1 MSDNTQGGY
10 PSPDGPE
17 VPNPSQEAP
26 PQPPT
31 YFVAPPVV
39 SPADSSRQSGQRGPG
54 KQGLSAMATISV
66 AAVTALV
73 VGGVAGL
80 GGYLVGSN
88 IDSRSNN
95 ATNAVVLPQVTDVA
109 DQQASNISDIAAAV
123 LPSVVSILIEA
134 GNESGSGSG
143 FVVQSNG
150 YILTNNHVAAPAI
163 NGGELTVVFDNGEKA
178 KATIVGR
185 NTSYDLAVL
194 KVEKEGLPTAVL
206 GDSDQVKVGEL
217 VIAIG
222 APLGLNGTVTA
233 GIISSL
239 DRPVTAGGSGDL
251 AFINAVQTDAAIN
264 PGNSGGP
271 LLDGAGRVIGI
282 NSAIATLAGSANA
295 EAGSIG
301 LGFAIPINSA
311 KRIAEEIIATGESNT
326 PIIGVVLNTA
336 YAGEGA
342 EVGELTAGG
351 PAQAAGIRV
360 GDVIT
365 ALNGRQVADS
375 TELVVAIRSYAPGE
389 SVEVALDRNGQLQ
402 TVTLVLGSSTD
413 IG

>member
-1 MSDNTQGGY
+1 MSDTFPRDQA
-10 PSPDGPE
+10 PDQ
-17 VPNPSQEAP
+17 PNPGNP
-26 PQPPT
+26 IPNI
-31 YFVAPPVV
+31 VAPPLPN
-39 SPADSSRQSGQRGPG
+39 PAQASTRSRGR
-54 KQGLSAMATISV
+54 GLSTLGTVGV
-66 AAVTALV
+66 AAVTAML

-80 GGYLVGSN
+80 GGYVLGSSV
-88 IDSRSNN
+88 DETE
-95 ATNAVVLPQVTDVA
+95 ATTTVVLPQVDT
-109 DQQASNISDIAAAV
+109 ASNQGTTSIADIAEAV

-134 GNESGSGSG
+134 GGNSGSGSG
-143 FVVQSNG
+143 FIIQSNG
-150 YILTNNHVAAPAI
+150 YILTNNHVAAPSI
-163 NGGELTVVFDNGEKA
+163 NGGELIVVFDNGEKV

-185 NTSYDLAVL
+185 NSSYDLAVL
-194 KVEKEGLPTAVL
+194 KVDREGLPAAVL
-206 GDSDQVKVGEL
+206 GNSDQVKVGEQ

-239 DRPVTAGGSGDL
+239 DRPVTAGGRGDL

-271 LLDGAGRVIGI
+271 LLDSAGRVIGV
-282 NSAIATLAGSANA
+282 NSAIATLAGSLNA
-295 EAGSIG
+295 ESGSIG

-311 KRIAEEIIATGESNT
+311 KRIAEEIISTGDSNT

-336 YAGEGA
+336 YAGDGA
-342 EVGELTAGG
+342 EVGEITAGG
-351 PAQAAGIRV
+351 PAADAGLRV
-360 GDVIT
+360 GDIIT

-389 SVEVALDRNGQLQ
+389 KVELSLLRNGQVQ
-402 TVTLVLGSSTD
+402 NVELVLGASTN